1 MLDLFT
7 AVSLTPVSVEQ
18 WQVLSEYDLQIHV
31 PHLRRWPY
39 SSNSHLTENFLQKKK
54 KKESVRVIF

>member
-1 MLDLFT
+1 MLVLFT

-18 WQVLSEYDLQIHV
+18 WQVLSEYDLQIHL
-31 PHLRRWPY
+31 PHLMRWPY

-54 KKESVRVIF
+54 KRNL